1 MVERSKLEAW
11 TLLDGGE
18 GGPLLWSVHKVVLT
32 LLRGWEKRH
41 LGDMMTPLA
50 TQNVYCRLLDMLK
63 IGLKLIVHLN
73 AWPEKGG
80 GAIRDDG

>member
-1 MVERSKLEAW
+1 MVERPKLEAW

-41 LGDMMTPLA
+41 L
-50 TQNVYCRLLDMLK
+50 RDMLK
-63 IGLKLIVHLN
+63 IRLSLIVHLN

>member
-1 MVERSKLEAW
+1 MVERPKHEAW

-41 LGDMMTPLA
+41 LEI
-50 TQNVYCRLLDMLK
+50 CSR
-63 IGLKLIVHLN
+63 
-73 AWPEKGG
+73 
-80 GAIRDDG
+80 